1 MEVLVHITVRA
12 MVAAALIS
20 KPMVYTVAIPKV
32 PVSHQVSEVTA
43 VVPQDFVQT
52 AYPNAQGVLEVSMR
66 KFKELFI
73 NYLNICI
80 YEKLNEIKIGIF
92 QNWKDK
98 GIIL

>member
-43 VVPQDFVQT
+43 VVPQDFVT
-52 AYPNAQGVLEVSMR
+52 NAYPDA
-66 KFKELFI
+66 
-73 NYLNICI
+73 
-80 YEKLNEIKIGIF
+80 
-92 QNWKDK
+92 
-98 GIIL
+98 